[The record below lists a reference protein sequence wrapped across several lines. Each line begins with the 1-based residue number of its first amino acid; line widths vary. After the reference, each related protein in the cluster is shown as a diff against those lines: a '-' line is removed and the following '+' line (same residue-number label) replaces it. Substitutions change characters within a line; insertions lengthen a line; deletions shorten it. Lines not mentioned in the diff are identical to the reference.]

1 MRFETVRDIVE
12 QSRQLHRA
20 LAAQY
25 TELEQLTTSERAQL
39 MLDYLARHERR
50 LAEAMGQYEQDAARG
65 LLDAWLQYAPTLDAA
80 ELVTRLRDVDLNDLD
95 AVVAA
100 ALAVD
105 EHLLAVYREIEEQA
119 DTEEL
124 REVARSLQRI
134 ESNEAHRLARAAFRL
149 RDY

>member
-12 QSRQLHRA
+12 QSRQLHQA

-39 MLDYLARHERR
+39 MLDYLARHEAR
-50 LAEAMGQYEQDAARG
+50 LAEAMDQYEQDAAQG
-65 LLDAWLQYAPTLDAA
+65 LLETWLQYAPTLDAGD
-80 ELVTRLRDVDLNDLD
+80 LVTRLRDTDINDLD

-100 ALAVD
+100 ALAID
-105 EHLLAVYREIEEQA
+105 DHLLAVYREIEQQA

-124 REVARSLQRI
+124 REVARSLQQI
-134 ESNEAHRLARAAFRL
+134 EHNEAHRLARAAFRL

>member
-12 QSRQLHRA
+12 QSRQLHQA

-39 MLDYLARHERR
+39 MLDYLARHETR
-50 LAEAMGQYEQDAARG
+50 LAEAMGNYEQDAASG
-65 LLDAWLQYAPTLDAA
+65 LLETWLQYVPELDAA
-80 ELVTRLRDVDLNDLD
+80 AVVARLRGVDLNDVE

-105 EHLLAVYREIEEQA
+105 DHLLAVYREIEEQA
-119 DTEEL
+119 DIESL
-124 REVARSLQRI
+124 REVARSLQQI
-134 ESNEAHRLARAAFRL
+134 ERNEEHQLARAAFRL
-149 RDY
+149 HDL